1 MILEA
6 MVTLILVTFSRFEIL
21 RGFLEGFFVFEKL
34 IEWEGRRWGTLY
46 IRGAFAFH
54 KGNG

>member
-1 MILEA
+1 MVLEA